1 MKTAVRS
8 VLPKAGRRRRIMQTT
23 QKKTYEAPQLTMHG
37 AVEELT
43 RYFDDDSGADASC
56 PIT

>member
-37 AVEELT
+37 AVEDLT
-43 RYFDDDSGADASC
+43 RIDSDDGDASC
-56 PIT
+56 PI